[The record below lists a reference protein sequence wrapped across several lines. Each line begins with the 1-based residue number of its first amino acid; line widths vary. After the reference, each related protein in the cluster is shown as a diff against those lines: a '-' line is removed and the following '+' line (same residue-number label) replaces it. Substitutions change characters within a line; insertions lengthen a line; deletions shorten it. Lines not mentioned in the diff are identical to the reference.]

1 MWRRPNGF
9 AARHRLRALGL
20 VIVTAATLITS
31 TATATAASEDEAYL
45 CVEEVEVCETAG
57 LAGGSAQGAEK
68 YLRDYSIG
76 KAAPQGPPAIAAVQD
91 GYLIHPGPAGRRFF
105 GWRLSRSVIEGQR
118 IKFYRC
124 RLLNGRPVACRYIGD
139 IGVQVE
145 YHLRNRYVS
154 DMETVVNN
162 LMNEP
167 FMVRHS
173 ATCLPTAFEC
183 ISQPGFFASLFSRS
197 KSTSGYT
204 DFQLT
209 AKGNYSMAFQ
219 WEIDDPV
226 TRTKAR
232 TRVFTS
238 FPFKCTIYNPPTN
251 PGDCFFE
258 GGLPGGDH

>member
-1 MWRRPNGF
+1 MWRRPDGF
-9 AARHRLRALGL
+9 GARHRLRALSL
-20 VIVTAATLITS
+20 VIVTAASLITS
-31 TATATAASEDEAYL
+31 TATATAVPEEEGYL

-68 YLRDYSIG
+68 YLRDYALG
-76 KAAPQGPPAIAAVQD
+76 KVAPQGVGIAATD
-91 GYLIHPGPAGRRFF
+91 GYLIHPGAAMRRFF
-105 GWRLSRSVIEGQR
+105 GWRLSRSEIEGQR
-118 IKFYRC
+118 IKLYRC
-124 RLLNGRPVACRYIGD
+124 QLLNGRPVNCRYIGD
-139 IGVQVE
+139 IGVQAE

-173 ATCLPTAFEC
+173 AICMPADFEC
-183 ISQPGFFASLFSRS
+183 IPQPGFFASLFSRS
-197 KSTSGYT
+197 RSTSGYQ

-209 AKGNYSMAFQ
+209 ARGNYSMIFQ

-226 TRTKAR
+226 TRTRALTR
-232 TRVFTS
+232 TFTS
-238 FPFKCTIYNPPTN
+238 FPFKCTIYNPPNN